1 MPRMPYPHC
10 DQSCQNKSVSNAS
23 DNIKLKIL
31 EDKLRNDFVEKDLTN
46 LPEVSEVKSSDY
58 LYVYDSEQEQVK
70 KISANEILNQVD
82 LDDYAKKEDLNGY
95 AEKEHS
101 HEEYLTEHQDLT
113 AYAKKDELFN
123 KDYNELINKPVI
135 PSIDGLATEQFVNDA
150 IKNIEIPEADLSDY
164 YTKGDIDGIIE
175 NIELKEGP
183 AGKDGKD
190 FKYEDFTSE
199 QLEALRGPQGLPGE
213 AGKDGAAGKDF
224 TYEDFTAEQL
234 LALKGEKGE
243 PFKYEDFT
251 ESQLESLK
259 GPQGEPGKA
268 FTYEDFTAEQLE
280 ALKGKDGQ
288 NGVDGVD
295 GKDGENGQS
304 AYELW
309 LALGNTGT
317 KADFI
322 NSLKGQDGEKG
333 DHGKDGLDGKDGL
346 TTAIKVGEITYT
358 HENGII
364 TLPQYI
370 EEIPDEYITEEELN
384 NKGYISDISGKQDT
398 IEDLEEIRA
407 NAALGKTALQEVP
420 AEYITETEL
429 EAKKYLTSLPEH
441 THSYNDLADT
451 PKNISAF
458 NNDAGYLTKHQSLA
472 NYYTKDDANAAF
484 MTQDEVDARVNKV
497 IADAS
502 NTETI
507 TNLTTLVDYL
517 DTHGAEAAKMVEA
530 IEAKADSN
538 HNHEGKELYPSGIF
552 MIDSSAEINLG
563 EGDDTIISPGFV
575 RLVCNEDSIILD
587 ATNNSYLI
595 NGSDIAT
602 EDYVANAIA
611 NAADTTIGIDFTT
624 NITVGHLS
632 AGTQISKDQTIQEIL
647 YNILFKPTYDVKFI
661 VDGTEYKTINV
672 MQGEKVTKPANPS
685 KVGYEFKGWYTDETY
700 STSYNFNNKIMS
712 ETFIYALFEE
722 ITNVN
727 VYYLEWCEPDGDIL
741 DMIYSQELQK
751 GQLVPMPNID
761 TIRERITEGWE
772 WDGNFYSDME
782 CIEYF
787 DFENTYVTSDIT
799 IYLKVTQLPEG
810 PIIPEGSVVDEIVT
824 NNIPAYS
831 GSSSNGE
838 TEVTYQL
845 LDGNTAEPT
854 DQGFYTITND
864 NNEVVQAGYQLTM
877 EGNSNMD
884 AQVFAVPLNAS
895 MIKAWQYDEMGK
907 IWLEYDF
914 PGDYWRPG
922 EIITKNING
931 TDVEYQTYYY
941 NVEDIGD
948 AISNDEYWRFEM
960 EVNN

>member
-10 DQSCQNKSVSNAS
+10 DQSCQNKPVSNAS

-31 EDKLRNDFVEKDLTN
+31 EDKLRNDLVQKDLTD

-58 LYVYDSEQEQVK
+58 LYVYDSEQEQAK

-113 AYAKKDELFN
+113 DYAKKDELFN

-135 PSIDGLATEQFVNDA
+135 PSIDGLATEQFVNEA
-150 IKNIEIPEADLSDY
+150 IKNIEIPETDLGDY

-190 FKYEDFTSE
+190 FKYEDFT
-199 QLEALRGPQGLPGE
+199 
-213 AGKDGAAGKDF
+213 
-224 TYEDFTAEQL
+224 AEQL

-259 GPQGEPGKA
+259 GQQGEPGKA

-280 ALKGKDGQ
+280 SLKGKDGQ
-288 NGVDGVD
+288 DGYTPIKGVDYFDGAQGPVGPQGPQGEKGETGEQGPQGIQGERGEQGPKGDQGESGYTPVKGVDYFDGENGADGVD

-309 LALGNTGT
+309 LALGNVGT
-317 KADFI
+317 EADFI
-322 NSLKGQDGEKG
+322 ASLKGQDGEKG
-333 DHGKDGLDGKDGL
+333 DQGEPGKNGL
-346 TTAIKVGEITYT
+346 TTAIKVGETTYT

-370 EEIPDEYITEEELN
+370 EEIPT
-384 NKGYISDISGKQDT
+384 
-398 IEDLEEIRA
+398 
-407 NAALGKTALQEVP
+407 
-420 AEYITETEL
+420 EYITETEL
-429 EAKKYLTSLPEH
+429 EAKKYLTDLPEH
-441 THSYNDLADT
+441 SHSYNDLSDT

-458 NNDAGYLTKHQSLA
+458 KNDVGYLTKHQSLD
-472 NYYTKDDANAAF
+472 NYYTKDDADAAF

-502 NTETI
+502 NTDTI

-517 DTHGAEAAKMVEA
+517 DTHGAEAAQMVEA
-530 IEAKADSN
+530 IESKADSN

-552 MIDSSAEINLG
+552 MSDSSAEISLG
-563 EGDDTIISPGFV
+563 ESDDTIISPGYV
-575 RLVCNEDSIILD
+575 RLVCNEDFIVLD
-587 ATNNSYLI
+587 ANNNSYQI
-595 NGSDIAT
+595 SGSEIAT

-611 NAADTTIGIDFTT
+611 NAANTTIGIDFTT
-624 NITVGHLS
+624 NITVGHLA
-632 AGTQISKDQTIQEIL
+632 AGTQISKDQTLQEIL

-672 MQGEKVTKPANPS
+672 MQGEKVTKPTNPI
-685 KVGYEFKGWYTDETY
+685 KAGYEFKGWYTDETY

-722 ITNVN
+722 ITTVQ
-727 VYYLEWCEPDGDIL
+727 VHYVECDQDGDVI
-741 DMIYSQELQK
+741 DVIYSQELQK
-751 GQLVPMPNID
+751 GQLVPMPYID
-761 TIRERITEGWE
+761 TIRECITEGWE
-772 WDGNFYSDME
+772 WDGNFYSDKE

-787 DFENTYVTSDIT
+787 DFENTYVTSDLT
-799 IYLKVTQLPEG
+799 IYLKITQLPEG
-810 PIIPEGSVVDEIVT
+810 PIIQEGSVVDEIVT
-824 NNIPAYS
+824 NSIPAYI
-831 GSSSNGE
+831 GSSPNGETEIE

-845 LDGNTAEPT
+845 LDGATAEPT
-854 DQGFYTITND
+854 DQGFYTITNE

-931 TDVEYQTYYY
+931 TAVEYQTYYY